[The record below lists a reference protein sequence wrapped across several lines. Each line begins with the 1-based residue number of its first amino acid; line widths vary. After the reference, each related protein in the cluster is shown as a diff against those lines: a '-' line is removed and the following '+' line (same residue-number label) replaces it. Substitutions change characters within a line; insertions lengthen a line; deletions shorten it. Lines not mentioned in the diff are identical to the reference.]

1 MNSPDFFL
9 CRVMDNSHYYSDCRF
24 GKSTNQKAGG
34 TERGAGT
41 SFADCMSREIKWW
54 IVYFM
59 IYLLVYFPLLQR
71 NGMHWDELFDAA
83 GAANGTYIA
92 AGRWGLALYRVV
104 FGLGYMPWVSG
115 IVAGVYIA
123 AALVLHGRLLGIY
136 SRYGKFLY
144 GALYVGCIQWA
155 MQLQYSHQSDAV
167 AFALLCSTLSVYLLS
182 MNRGLCRLFAV
193 GLLVYAC
200 SVYQTSILYFLVL
213 KVLTVVV
220 SPVPVSEEWRRYVR
234 EFCCV
239 FIAGVLYLISSV
251 VSKSLPIVTEED
263 LCYMHAIQTGMSK
276 WGEILVAPSLSG
288 KIELCMFY
296 AVCYTKVIIKNL
308 LGMTYEGQWVFCTAI
323 CPVIFLLR
331 QYLLRKRDVIRAVL
345 VLSIWVMPFMMTL
358 VVMTDQ
364 GARVSLA
371 EPLAVAGLW
380 VLCLK
385 NRNLSPTWRIV
396 CVLFGGFV
404 ILKSEYR
411 CAVIAEDEKNIY
423 LSKMD
428 NLRKLDARI
437 LSVADS
443 AQLSSPTIIYFGE
456 VSSHVRNPYVK
467 RWGKRR
473 DHQVLMTL
481 PNGAFPDELSVNMR
495 KRTPEEACA
504 YKGIVEKMPKWPEP
518 GSVTCRG
525 NTILVRFGE

>member
-1 MNSPDFFL
+1 
-9 CRVMDNSHYYSDCRF
+9 MDNSHYSSDCRF
-24 GKSTNQKAGG
+24 DKNTNQRAGG
-34 TERGAGT
+34 TALGVGT
-41 SFADCMSREIKWW
+41 SFTGYMSREIKWW

-71 NGMHWDELFDAA
+71 SGMHWDELFDAA

-92 AGRWGLALYRVV
+92 AGRWGLALYRSV

-115 IVAGVYIA
+115 IVAGGYIA
-123 AALVLHGRLLGIY
+123 AALVLHGRLLGIA
-136 SRYGKFLY
+136 SGYGKFLY

-155 MQLQYSHQSDAV
+155 MQLQYSQQSDAV
-167 AFALLCSTLSVYLLS
+167 AFALLCSTVSVYLL
-182 MNRGLCRLFAV
+182 CKKQKFCQLFAV
-193 GLLVYAC
+193 GLIVYAC

-213 KVLTVVV
+213 RLLTVVV
-220 SPVPVSEEWRRYVR
+220 SPVPIASEWRRYVR

-239 FIAGVLYLISSV
+239 FIAGILYLVSSA
-251 VSKSLPIVTEED
+251 VSKNLPVVTDGD
-263 LCYMHAIQTGMSK
+263 LCYTLAVQTSMSK
-276 WGEILVAPSLSG
+276 WGEILAAPSLSG
-288 KIELCMFY
+288 KIELCLFY
-296 AVCYTKVIIKNL
+296 TVCYTKVIIKNL

-345 VLSIWVMPFMMTL
+345 VLSIWVIPFMMTL

-371 EPLAVAGLW
+371 EPLSVAGLW
-380 VLCLK
+380 ALCLK

-437 LSVADS
+437 LSVADY

-456 VSSHVRNPYVK
+456 VCSHVRNPYEK
-467 RWGKRR
+467 RWGQRR
-473 DHQVLMTL
+473 DHRVLMIL
-481 PNGAFPDELSVNMR
+481 PNGTFPDELSVNMR
-495 KRTPEEACA
+495 KGTPEEACA

-518 GSVTCRG
+518 GSVTCSG

>member
-1 MNSPDFFL
+1 
-9 CRVMDNSHYYSDCRF
+9 MDNSHYYSDCRF